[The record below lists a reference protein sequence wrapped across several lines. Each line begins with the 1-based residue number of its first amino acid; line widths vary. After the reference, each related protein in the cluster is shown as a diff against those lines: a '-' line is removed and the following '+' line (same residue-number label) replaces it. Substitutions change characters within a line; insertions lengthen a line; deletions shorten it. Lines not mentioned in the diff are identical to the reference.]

1 MARLTHEHVHDRE
14 VTVAPA
20 AMAVQNIVRIVLT
33 VAGAVGVII
42 GAFMQWVGGQEGVT
56 VAFRAYYRPTFT
68 DSAFLTSAG
77 AVMILLGLI
86 ALLGL
91 AMWGGWLSRVAGA
104 LGIIGF
110 VLLLISIERAAGFEL
125 PEAIGLGL
133 WVSFAGSVL
142 VLISG
147 FFSAPMVT
155 REVTS

>member
-1 MARLTHEHVHDRE
+1 MGRLTHEHVHDRE

-33 VAGAVGVII
+33 VAGAVGMII
-42 GAFMQWVGGQEGVT
+42 GAFMEWVGGQDGVNL
-56 VAFRAYYRPTFT
+56 AFRAYYRPTFT

-110 VLLLISIERAAGFEL
+110 VLLLISMERAAGFDL

-142 VLISG
+142 VLIAG

-155 REVTS
+155 REVIS